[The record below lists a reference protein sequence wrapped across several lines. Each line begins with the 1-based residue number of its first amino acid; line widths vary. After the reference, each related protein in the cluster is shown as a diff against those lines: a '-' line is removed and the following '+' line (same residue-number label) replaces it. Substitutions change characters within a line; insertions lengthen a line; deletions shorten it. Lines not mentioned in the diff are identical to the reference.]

1 VRRFC
6 WESQLR
12 GNSARSHGT
21 TRAAALGP
29 ARVKTRAFVL
39 LVEGSSQ
46 FGQSEN
52 QKCWRRLSEEGNRET
67 GSTLSWLAHIFTQP
81 GSRAALRTRYQAY
94 VWTTPS
100 KQGRSGMLRR
110 GRVRSCV
117 RPTLR
122 GLRTA
127 GPDAIRSLAPKQIYA
142 LEWRIT
148 LDGFFQ
154 APGLTG
160 SPSRHHRPPHP
171 SAVATADGV
180 PSASGCASWDCGRH
194 AIGFSTH
201 EQSPYDPRRFV
212 SLCH

>member
-1 VRRFC
+1 MSLAGH
-6 WESQLR
+6 EGPS
-12 GNSARSHGT
+12 SHAGEGPVWVASRPPNPGT
-21 TRAAALGP
+21 KR
-29 ARVKTRAFVL
+29 
-39 LVEGSSQ
+39 
-46 FGQSEN
+46 N
-52 QKCWRRLSEEGNRET
+52 
-67 GSTLSWLAHIFTQP
+67 
-81 GSRAALRTRYQAY
+81 

-100 KQGRSGMLRR
+100 KQGRFGMLRR

-171 SAVATADGV
+171 SAVATADGFL
-180 PSASGCASWDCGRH
+180 SASGCATWDCGRH

-212 SLCH
+212 SLCHRDEPCGPASSRFLSQPASAVDLLRECRITAVAPSTSSRRR

>member
-1 VRRFC
+1 MAPAAPLASGTLRYGLPMVILRITHRRGPPFRNNHLARQK
-6 WESQLR
+6 SGAND
-12 GNSARSHGT
+12 GNPP
-21 TRAAALGP
+21 RADP
-29 ARVKTRAFVL
+29 
-39 LVEGSSQ
+39 
-46 FGQSEN
+46 
-52 QKCWRRLSEEGNRET
+52 
-67 GSTLSWLAHIFTQP
+67 
-81 GSRAALRTRYQAY
+81 
-94 VWTTPS
+94 TPS

-110 GRVRSCV
+110 GRMRSCV

-180 PSASGCASWDCGRH
+180 PFGFRLRHLGLLPACDRLPHARAKPIRSAPFC
-194 AIGFSTH
+194 
-201 EQSPYDPRRFV
+201 
-212 SLCH
+212 

>member
-1 VRRFC
+1 MCGRPRRSMC
-6 WESQLR
+6 GR
-12 GNSARSHGT
+12 PRRSKGDLVCCAAVGCGHVWT
-21 TRAAALGP
+21 TP
-29 ARVKTRAFVL
+29 SK
-39 LVEGSSQ
+39 
-46 FGQSEN
+46 
-52 QKCWRRLSEEGNRET
+52 
-67 GSTLSWLAHIFTQP
+67 H
-81 GSRAALRTRYQAY
+81 

-154 APGLTG
+154 APV
-160 SPSRHHRPPHP
+160 RHHATIALTHP
-171 SAVATADGV
+171 SAVATLMGFLRLQTALPGTAAGLRYTSPRTSKAHTIRAVLSACATETSRAGRRSSRLLSQPASAVDLLRECRITAV
-180 PSASGCASWDCGRH
+180 APSTSS
-194 AIGFSTH
+194 
-201 EQSPYDPRRFV
+201 RRR
-212 SLCH
+212 

>member
-1 VRRFC
+1 MR
-6 WESQLR
+6 SGKL
-12 GNSARSHGT
+12 GTHGKGSAPGREPPDEPGT
-21 TRAAALGP
+21 KR
-29 ARVKTRAFVL
+29 
-39 LVEGSSQ
+39 
-46 FGQSEN
+46 
-52 QKCWRRLSEEGNRET
+52 
-67 GSTLSWLAHIFTQP
+67 H
-81 GSRAALRTRYQAY
+81 

-100 KQGRSGMLRR
+100 KQGGSGVLRR

-122 GLRTA
+122 GLWTA

-180 PSASGCASWDCGRH
+180 QLHPKHQHVPGLGIAPGAELVAPCRVVLRTAQAFRLIGR
-194 AIGFSTH
+194 IGGGDRTLGHVS
-201 EQSPYDPRRFV
+201 RRLLG
-212 SLCH
+212 S

>member
-1 VRRFC
+1 MAAMRSLWVLVQGRL
-6 WESQLR
+6 W
-12 GNSARSHGT
+12 GNSARSHGAT
-21 TRAAALGP
+21 QATALG
-29 ARVKTRAFVL
+29 
-39 LVEGSSQ
+39 
-46 FGQSEN
+46 
-52 QKCWRRLSEEGNRET
+52 REPPS
-67 GSTLSWLAHIFTQP
+67 GP
-81 GSRAALRTRYQAY
+81 GTKRH

-100 KQGRSGMLRR
+100 KQGRSGMSRR

-180 PSASGCASWDCGRH
+180 PFGFRLRHLGLRPACDRLLHARAKPIRSAPFC
-194 AIGFSTH
+194 
-201 EQSPYDPRRFV
+201 
-212 SLCH
+212 